1 MKAENSVSRIL
12 QTLTM
17 SLAVDSSSSHSWPL
31 YSFLWPWLWAFR
43 FCLYLCPASSLC
55 FFPISLHWHLLP
67 CLFWYIFNSFIQ
79 FDIFSLGPSPK
90 YSNKLIRAERVPHI
104 PQFYAESPI
113 STYAKT
119 NSVFSTKPIFF
130 FYSHSHL
137 FKIPMWTMLES
148 WCISHLFLE
157 FAQHLRQE
165 SQSCS
170 WIFLFSISC
179 SQPDAIDQRPPP
191 KTPQSWGFLFPQFSL
206 AQVFSE
212 FFLCSPEEGH
222 LAHPACHH
230 LTSNLCPLH
239 SICHVTLWFISISNA
254 VVKELIS
261 SKRTL

>member
-1 MKAENSVSRIL
+1 MKAENSVSRIF

-43 FCLYLCPASSLC
+43 FCLYLCPTSSLC
-55 FFPISLHWHLLP
+55 FFPLTISLHRHLLP

-130 FYSHSHL
+130 FTHTVTYSRYPCGPCWRADASL
-137 FKIPMWTMLES
+137 IYS
-148 WCISHLFLE
+148 WNLPSIWGKKVKAALE
-157 FAQHLRQE
+157 F
-165 SQSCS
+165 SC
-170 WIFLFSISC
+170 
-179 SQPDAIDQRPPP
+179 
-191 KTPQSWGFLFPQFSL
+191 FPF
-206 AQVFSE
+206 
-212 FFLCSPEEGH
+212 
-222 LAHPACHH
+222 PAA
-230 LTSNLCPLH
+230 NLMP
-239 SICHVTLWFISISNA
+239 
-254 VVKELIS
+254 
-261 SKRTL
+261 